1 LIYPES
7 TMAFIF
13 KKKQN
18 SSDDLADVDII
29 ELYRNTRDTKLIGVL
44 FDRYAHLVYG
54 ISLKYFDREDDRKEA
69 VMQVFEKL
77 YEALLQFDIANFKS
91 WLYSVAKNQCLMII
105 KKENTVSFNDQLQ
118 LKNFQ
123 QEFMEFE
130 ETFSLNHGSE
140 INLEDKLHEVIKELN
155 EEQRVCVDLF
165 YLQDKSYK
173 EISDA
178 TNYSYNQVKSFIQN
192 GKRNLKIML
201 ESIK

>member
-1 LIYPES
+1 
-7 TMAFIF
+7 MAFLF

-18 SSDDLADVDII
+18 STDDLSDQDLIK
-29 ELYRNTRDTKLIGVL
+29 LYREDRDTNHIGVL

-54 ISLKYFDREDDRKEA
+54 IALKYFDREDDRTEA

-77 YEALLQFDIANFKS
+77 YEALLQFEITNFKS

-105 KKENTVSFNDQLQ
+105 KKDNTVSLNEQLQ

-130 ETFSLNHGSE
+130 ESFTLNH
-140 INLEDKLHEVIKELN
+140 INENNREEKLHEIIKELN
-155 EEQRVCVDLF
+155 ADQRICVDLF
-165 YLQDKSYK
+165 YLQEKSYK
-173 EISDA
+173 EIADS
-178 TNYSYNQVKSFIQN
+178 TNYSMNQVKSFIQN

-201 ESIK
+201 ENTK

>member
-1 LIYPES
+1 
-7 TMAFIF
+7 MAFLF
-13 KKKQN
+13 KKKQT
-18 SSDDLADVDII
+18 SSDDLADQDLIL
-29 ELYRNTRDTKLIGVL
+29 LYRETRETKLIGIL

-54 ISLKYFDREDDRKEA
+54 IALKYFDREDDRKEA

-77 YEALLQFDIANFKS
+77 YEALLQFEIANFKS

-105 KKENTVSFNDQLQ
+105 KKENTVSFNDQVQ

-130 ETFSLNHGSE
+130 ESFSLNHGSE
-140 INLEDKLHEVIKELN
+140 IQLEDKLHDFIKELN
-155 EEQRVCVDLF
+155 EEQRICVDLF

-173 EISDA
+173 EIADT
-178 TNYSYNQVKSFIQN
+178 TNYSLNQVKSFIQN

-201 ESIK
+201 ETIK